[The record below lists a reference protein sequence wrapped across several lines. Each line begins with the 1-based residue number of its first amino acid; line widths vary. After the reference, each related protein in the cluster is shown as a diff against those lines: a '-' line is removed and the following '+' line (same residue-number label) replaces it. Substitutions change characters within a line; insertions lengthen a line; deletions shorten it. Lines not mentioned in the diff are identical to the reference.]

1 MTAQKFVGAFFVAFS
16 LTFLAHVPLA
26 GSWALGVT
34 LFIGILMLVDER
46 G

>member
-1 MTAQKFVGAFFVAFS
+1 MTAQKFVGAFFITTA
-16 LTFLAHVPLA
+16 LTFFAHVPLA

-34 LFIGILMLVDER
+34 LFIGILMLLDEE